1 MTARQKVA
9 GLVIDEL
16 QKTAVKGTA
25 LKRILALLLA
35 GGAGA
40 GLASSGVGEDALGQL
55 GDLFKA
61 PVRGDIIPGSDQLNQ
76 ILTGIGLDSYPKPPH
91 ERTVGEDT
99 KPWSPAWQGLAPNPS
114 KPNKFPLDS
123 DIMGK
128 IRNLG
133 QSAGTGAAGGLRG
146 LLSNL
151 GL

>member
-1 MTARQKVA
+1 MTVRQKVA

-40 GLASSGVGEDALGQL
+40 GLASSGIGEDALGQL
-55 GDLFKA
+55 GNLFKA
-61 PVRGDIIPGSDQLNQ
+61 PGDNVIPGSDQFN
-76 ILTGIGLDSYPKPPH
+76 
-91 ERTVGEDT
+91 
-99 KPWSPAWQGLAPNPS
+99 
-114 KPNKFPLDS
+114 
-123 DIMGK
+123 MGK

-133 QSAGTGAAGGLRG
+133 QSAGTGAASGLRG